1 MGVVGEEV
9 GVLRV
14 LELGDEGAVHHVL
27 VQVGCGDVLG
37 LLVGV
42 EILAVPG
49 EVIVTVARDKL
60 ACYQMSLLNWEIAY
74 GAVSLIS

>member
-14 LELGDEGAVHHVL
+14 LELGDEGAVHHV
-27 VQVGCGDVLG
+27 QVGCGDVLG

-49 EVIVTVARDKL
+49 EVIETVIWGKL